1 MPKIDGLQ
9 LISGTDIVMPEL
21 GLIMS
26 QPKIKDIAYMFGE
39 DGYYEVMAYLS
50 TTKENL
56 NLGEMPEE
64 IYEQLTNYDCLMI
77 TMRASKQ
84 KMLMVKSMFHLLFPE
99 YEINFNM
106 EDYLIEISKGEFTA
120 VINSGNFAVLLFYIK
135 SIFMIPVEDP
145 NEKKKQMSA
154 KAQEIAKKIE
164 EGRRKRQKRN
174 GQKNGLGK
182 EISELAVYLK
192 LAIDDI
198 VSKFTMYQLLSQ
210 IPLTKKN
217 ERYNQDYRA
226 ILAGAQGVELEYWR
240 DNSKQEEN

>member
-9 LISGTDIVMPEL
+9 LISGADIVMPEL

-56 NLGEMPEE
+56 NLGEIPEE
-64 IYEQLTNYDCLMI
+64 VYEKLTNYDCFMI
-77 TMRASKQ
+77 AMKSSK
-84 KMLMVKSMFHLLFPE
+84 KKLLLVKSLFYLLFPE
-99 YEINFNM
+99 YEVDLDTEAF
-106 EDYLIEISKGEFTA
+106 LVKISKGEFTA
-120 VINSGNFAVLLFYIK
+120 VINSENFEVLLFYIK

-145 NEKKKQMSA
+145 NKEKKQMSE
-154 KAQEIAKKIE
+154 KAQAIAKKIE
-164 EGRRKRQKRN
+164 EGKRKRQK
-174 GQKNGLGK
+174 GKESKGGLEK

-192 LAIDDI
+192 LAINDI
-198 VSKFTMYQLLSQ
+198 VTKFTMYQLLSQ

-240 DNSKQEEN
+240 DNSK